1 MRRQYAVIGLGRV
14 GAALVATLDSLGH
27 DVLGIDCDEE
37 IVQNL
42 SAEVP
47 NANLVASDDATDGIV
62 LRDLGIESFDGVAVT
77 IGEDVEASVL
87 VTLILK
93 DLGVPLILAR
103 ANSSLHARVLERVGA
118 DRVVQ
123 PEREFGEF
131 LAHQMASPGIQDYLE
146 LGGNA
151 AIARITVPGN
161 WVGKSLS
168 ELRLPDREG
177 VNVITLERE
186 GRDAVIPRAGDTLKE
201 GDVLVLGGPK
211 KRLAELEDR
220 MG

>member
-27 DVLGIDCDEE
+27 DVLGIDCDED
-37 IVQNL
+37 IVQDL

-47 NANLVASDDATDGIV
+47 NAKLIATDDATNGNV
-62 LRDLGIESFDGVAVT
+62 LRDLGIESFDGAAVT
-77 IGEDVEASVL
+77 IGEDIEASVL
-87 VTLILK
+87 ITLILK
-93 DLGVPLILAR
+93 DLGVPLVLAR
-103 ANSSLHARVLERVGA
+103 ANSPLHARVLERVGA

-131 LAHQMASPGIQDYLE
+131 LAHQMASPGIQDYQE

-151 AIARITVPGN
+151 AFARMIVPGS

-177 VNVITLERE
+177 VSVIMLERE
-186 GRDAVIPRAGDTLKE
+186 GRDAVIPRADDTLKE

-211 KRLAELEDR
+211 KRLAELEAR
-220 MG
+220 IE

>member
-27 DVLGIDCDEE
+27 EVLGIDCDED
-37 IVQNL
+37 IVQDL

-47 NANLVASDDATDGIV
+47 NANLVATDDAINGIV
-62 LRDLGIESFDGVAVT
+62 LRDLGIESFDGAAVT

-93 DLGVPLILAR
+93 DLGVPLVLAR
-103 ANSSLHARVLERVGA
+103 ANSPLHARVLERVGA

-131 LAHQMASPGIQDYLE
+131 LAHQMASPGVRDYLK

-151 AIARITVPGN
+151 AIARMAVPAS

-177 VNVITLERE
+177 VTVMTLERD
-186 GRDAVIPRAGDTLKE
+186 GRDAIIPHAEDTLKE

-211 KRLAELEDR
+211 KRLAELETR
-220 MG
+220 IQ